1 MLTRRAA
8 LGAALA
14 GGALALPI
22 PALPRANPAK
32 PLPLRPGDV
41 VGVIEPA
48 SHLDDPAGIERV
60 LYTIRGMGLVPK
72 VGANVEARHGY
83 LAGTDAQRAADYNAM
98 VADAQVRAIFA
109 VRGGWG
115 SARMLPLVDWE
126 AVRAHPKL
134 LIGFSDITALHLAIA
149 RRAGFA
155 TLHAPNGASSWPN
168 PSWESFW
175 RLAFA
180 AETPT
185 IALRREGSAPPVT
198 LSPGKARGR
207 LLGGNLTVLS
217 TLMGTE
223 WLPDFTGAILFL
235 EDVGEDEY
243 RIDRMLTQLALAGVL
258 GQVSGVI
265 FGQCTNCRADVEGYT
280 GLTLPQIY
288 AEHLGSLG
296 VPVVTGA
303 NIGHVRAQV
312 SLPSGGMVELD
323 ADAATLRLTE
333 PITAAR
339 EW

>member
-1 MLTRRAA
+1 MA
-8 LGAALA
+8 AALA
-14 GGALALPI
+14 AGAVALPI
-22 PALPRANPAK
+22 PGLPRARPAK

-41 VGVIEPA
+41 VGLVEPA

-60 LYTIRGMGLVPK
+60 LHTIRGMGLVPR

-98 VADAQVRAIFA
+98 VSDPEIRAIFA

-115 SARMLPLVDWE
+115 SARMLPLVDWD
-126 AVRAHPKL
+126 AVRANPKL
-134 LIGFSDITALHLAIA
+134 LIGFSDITALHLAIG
-149 RRAGFA
+149 RHAGFA

-168 PSWESFW
+168 PSWEGFW

-180 AETPT
+180 SETPT
-185 IALRREGSAPPVT
+185 IALAREGSAPPVA
-198 LSPGKARGR
+198 LSPGQARGR

-303 NIGHVRAQV
+303 NIGHVRAQL

-323 ADAATLRLTE
+323 ADAASLRVLE
-333 PITAAR
+333 PITAYR